1 MHNFTPEDL
10 LRYLYN
16 ETSTS
21 ETAAIKAALE
31 TDWTLREKYEVIT
44 SAQNRLEKLNMSPS
58 QRSIDAILS
67 YAEKSVEEL
76 STQAW
81 SALIINVI

>member
-16 ETSTS
+16 ETSPS

-31 TDWTLREKYEVIT
+31 SDWTLREKYEVIA
-44 SAQNRLEKLNMSPS
+44 SAQNRLEKLTMSPS
-58 QRSIDAILS
+58 QKSIDIVLN

-76 STQAW
+76 SAQA
-81 SALIINVI
+81 